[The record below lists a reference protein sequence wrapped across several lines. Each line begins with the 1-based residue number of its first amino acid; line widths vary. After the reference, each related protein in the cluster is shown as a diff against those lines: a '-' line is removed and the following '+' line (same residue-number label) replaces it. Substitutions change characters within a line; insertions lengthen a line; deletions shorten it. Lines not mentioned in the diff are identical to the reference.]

1 MFAVASIVQ
10 NYRASV
16 ANTPRKRNRLSP
28 ENVAKGPLAA
38 AAAKRA
44 TARAA
49 HADII
54 GPITELRGHGLTFAA
69 IADALNTEGRLGL
82 AIAGGQKPTAF
93 GVRQFM
99 TPDPARASP
108 RRIGRVTR

>member
-1 MFAVASIVQ
+1 MFAVASVVED
-10 NYRASV
+10 YRASV
-16 ANTPRKRNRLSP
+16 ANTPRKRGRLSP

-38 AAAKRA
+38 ATARRA

-69 IADALNTEGRLGL
+69 IANALNTEGRLTSRGRPWD
-82 AIAGGQKPTAF
+82 AAN
-93 GVRQFM
+93 VR
-99 TPDPARASP
+99 
-108 RRIGRVTR
+108 RVVENYA